1 MASLQTL
8 PTELII
14 SIFAAGNIHAA
25 CKYLKKTLRIRFD
38 WLIGLTV
45 KLSAV
50 NSRLRTIWTEH
61 ASSIAERILA
71 TQIPAY
77 EDAVNVASAET
88 ECFDENA
95 AKSCIKVQSSSGNW
109 LRRLLQNAEMA
120 SDVCNGVSQVNA
132 ERVSNFWLFENMGH
146 RSEAC

>member
-1 MASLQTL
+1 M
-8 PTELII
+8 
-14 SIFAAGNIHAA
+14 
-25 CKYLKKTLRIRFD
+25 
-38 WLIGLTV
+38 

-50 NSRLRTIWTEH
+50 NSRLQTIWTEH

-77 EDAVNVASAET
+77 GDAVNVASAET

-95 AKSCIKVQSSSGNW
+95 AKPDIKVQSSSGASGNW

-120 SDVCNGVSQVNA
+120 SEVCNGVSQVNA
-132 ERVSNFWLFENMGH
+132 EQVTNFWLFETMGH